1 MRPPRLRKNPLLNR
15 KPLRLRKTVS
25 KIRENIPPHD
35 DELERAALGSLLAD
49 DQAID
54 AARQNHLRHE
64 DFYSRAHQRI
74 FEAISALDVHNLTPD
89 IQTVI
94 QELKQS
100 GKLDEAGGAAY
111 VSSLTSVVPSS
122 ANIEYYIQ
130 SVLDHSLRRSLLRV
144 ASEIG
149 VTAYDESMKSHE
161 ILDKV
166 EENIYKLRD
175 ERQAFP
181 YKKLSEVLV
190 PTFDRIEEV
199 YRTKKALT
207 GIPTGFDRLDEM
219 TTGFQP
225 ADFIIIGARPSVG
238 KTALALNMAAHIA
251 FNDKIPIAFFS
262 LEMTDKSLADRLI
275 SSAAQVDGNKMRSGH
290 ITLDDFRRMRDTL
303 GIFCEAP
310 FYIAEIPNKE
320 LHELRSQA
328 RKLRSKEGVQI
339 IFIDYIGLIVHENSR
354 LPRHDQIG
362 EISRSLKG
370 LARELNIPIVALC
383 QLNRDTEKTG
393 YGQQPTLANLRDS
406 GSIEQD
412 ADLVLF
418 LHRKPPS
425 KDKKGGED
433 EPITNIEGIP
443 TELIIAKQRNGP
455 VGMID
460 LMLQAKYTRFIPVE
474 KGH

>member
-1 MRPPRLRKNPLLNR
+1 MAKPRD
-15 KPLRLRKTVS
+15 TV
-25 KIRENIPPHD
+25 PPHD

-54 AARQNHLRHE
+54 AARQNHLKPA

-74 FEAISALDVHNLTPD
+74 FETISDLDEHNLKPD

-94 QELKQS
+94 QGLKQN

-111 VSSLTSVVPSS
+111 VASLTSVVPSS

-149 VTAYDESMKSHE
+149 VTAYDESLESHE

-166 EENIYKLRD
+166 EENVYKLRD

-181 YKKLSEVLV
+181 YKKLSEILE
-190 PTFDRIEEV
+190 PTFDKIDEV
-199 YRTKKALT
+199 YRTKNPLT
-207 GIPTGFDRLDEM
+207 GIPTGFKKLDEM

-251 FNDKIPIAFFS
+251 LNEKKPIAFFS
-262 LEMTDKSLADRLI
+262 LEMTDVSLVQRLI
-275 SSAAQVDGNKMRSGH
+275 SSAAQVDGNKMRTGH
-290 ITLDDFRRMRDTL
+290 ITSDDFRRMRDTVGPFL
-303 GIFCEAP
+303 DAL
-310 FYIAEIPNKE
+310 FYIVEIPNKE
-320 LHELRSQA
+320 LHQLRSQA
-328 RKLRSKEGVQI
+328 RKLRSKENVQI
-339 IFIDYIGLIVHENSR
+339 IFIDYIGLIVHENSK
-354 LPRHDQIG
+354 LPRHEQIG

-370 LARELNIPIVALC
+370 LARELDIPIVALC

-393 YGQQPTLANLRDS
+393 HGQQPTLANLRDS

-412 ADLVLF
+412 ADLVMF
-418 LHRKPPS
+418 LHRKPPA
-425 KDKKGGED
+425 KDKKGAED
-433 EPITNIEGIP
+433 EPMTNIEGIP

-455 VGMID
+455 IGVID
-460 LMLQAKYTRFIPVE
+460 LMLQAKYTRFVPVE
-474 KGH
+474 KDH

>member
-1 MRPPRLRKNPLLNR
+1 VKLK
-15 KPLRLRKTVS
+15 
-25 KIRENIPPHD
+25 ENIPPHD

-54 AARQNHLRHE
+54 AARQSRLRKG
-64 DFYSRAHQRI
+64 DFYSRAHQKI
-74 FEAISALDVHNLTPD
+74 FETISALDEHNLKPD

-94 QELKQS
+94 QDLKQNN
-100 GKLDEAGGAAY
+100 KLDEAGGAAY
-111 VSSLTSVVPSS
+111 VASLTSVVPSS

-149 VTAYDESMKSHE
+149 VTAYDESMESHE

-166 EENIYKLRD
+166 EQSVYELRD

-181 YKKLSEVLV
+181 YKKLSEVLL
-190 PTFDRIEEV
+190 PTFDKIEEV
-199 YRTKKALT
+199 YKTKNALT
-207 GIPTGFDRLDEM
+207 GIPTGFEKLDEM

-251 FNDKIPIAFFS
+251 FKSNIPVAFFS
-262 LEMTDKSLADRLI
+262 LEMTDMSLAQRLI

-290 ITLDDFRRMRDTL
+290 ITSDDFRRIRDTL
-303 GIFCEAP
+303 GIFVEAP
-310 FYIAEIPNKE
+310 FFIVEIPNKE

-339 IFIDYIGLIVHENSR
+339 IFIDYIGLIVHENNR
-354 LPRHDQIG
+354 LPRHEQIG

-370 LARELNIPIVALC
+370 LARELDIPIVALC
-383 QLNRDTEKTG
+383 QLNRDMEKTG
-393 YGQQPTLANLRDS
+393 HGQQPTLANLRDS

-412 ADLVLF
+412 ADLVMF

-425 KDKKGGED
+425 KDKKGMED
-433 EPITNIEGIP
+433 EPATNIEGIP

-455 VGMID
+455 VGFID
-460 LMLQAKYTRFIPVE
+460 LMLQAKYTRFVPVE
-474 KGH
+474 KDH

>member
-1 MRPPRLRKNPLLNR
+1 
-15 KPLRLRKTVS
+15 VS
-25 KIRENIPPHD
+25 KVRENIPPHD

-54 AARQNHLRHE
+54 AARQNHLRQE

-74 FEAISALDVHNLTPD
+74 FETISALDVHNLTPD

-94 QELKQS
+94 QELKQN

-149 VTAYDESMKSHE
+149 VTAYDESMQSHE
-161 ILDKV
+161 ILDKA
-166 EENIYKLRD
+166 EESIYKLRD
-175 ERQAFP
+175 DRQAYS
-181 YKKLSEVLV
+181 YKKLSEVLL
-190 PTFDRIEEV
+190 PTFEKIEEV

-207 GIPTGFDRLDEM
+207 GIPTGFEKLDEM

-251 FNDKIPIAFFS
+251 YKNNIPVGFFS
-262 LEMTDKSLADRLI
+262 LEMTDESLAQRLV

-303 GIFCEAP
+303 GVFCDGP
-310 FYIAEIPNKE
+310 FWIAEIPNKE
-320 LHELRSQA
+320 LHQLRSQA
-328 RKLRSKEGVQI
+328 RKMRSKEGVQI

-354 LPRHDQIG
+354 LPRYEQIG

-370 LARELNIPIVALC
+370 LARELDIPIIALC

-393 YGQQPTLANLRDS
+393 HGQQPTLANLRDS

-412 ADLVLF
+412 ADLVMF

-425 KDKKGGED
+425 KDKKGGEG
-433 EPITNIEGIP
+433 EQTANIEGIP

-455 VGMID
+455 VGVID
-460 LMLQAKYTRFIPVE
+460 LMLQAKYTRFVPVE
-474 KGH
+474 KDR

>member
-1 MRPPRLRKNPLLNR
+1 VKF
-15 KPLRLRKTVS
+15 K
-25 KIRENIPPHD
+25 ENIPPHD

-54 AARQNHLRHE
+54 AARQNHLRPG

-74 FEAISALDVHNLTPD
+74 FETISALDEHNLRPD

-94 QELKQS
+94 QELKQN

-111 VSSLTSVVPSS
+111 VASLTSVVPSS
-122 ANIEYYIQ
+122 ANIEYYIG
-130 SVLDHSLRRSLLRV
+130 SVLGHSLRRSLLRV

-149 VTAYDESMKSHE
+149 VTAYDESMESHE

-166 EENIYKLRD
+166 EKSIYELRD

-181 YKKLSEVLV
+181 YKKLSEVLL
-190 PTFDRIEEV
+190 PTFDKIEEV
-199 YRTKKALT
+199 YKTKKNVT
-207 GIPTGFDRLDEM
+207 GISSGFEKLDEM

-251 FNDKIPIAFFS
+251 FRDNIPIAFFS
-262 LEMTDKSLADRLI
+262 LEMTDMSLAQRLI
-275 SSAAQVDGNKMRSGH
+275 SSSAQVDGTKMRSGH
-290 ITLDDFRRMRDTL
+290 MISDDFKRIRDAMEVL
-303 GIFCEAP
+303 YNAP
-310 FYIAEIPNKE
+310 FYIVEIPNKR
-320 LHELRSQA
+320 LDELRSQA

-339 IFIDYIGLIVHENSR
+339 IFIDYIGLIVHENNR
-354 LPRHDQIG
+354 LQRHDQIG

-370 LARELNIPIVALC
+370 LARELDVPIVALC

-393 YGQQPTLANLRDS
+393 HAQQPTLANLRDS

-412 ADLVLF
+412 ADLVMF
-418 LHRKPPS
+418 LNRKP
-425 KDKKGGED
+425 KDKKSGD
-433 EPITNIEGIP
+433 EPVPNIEGVP

-455 VGMID
+455 VGIID
-460 LMLQAKYTRFIPVE
+460 LMLQAKYTRFVPVE
-474 KGH
+474 RDS

>member
-1 MRPPRLRKNPLLNR
+1 MSKLRDN
-15 KPLRLRKTVS
+15 V
-25 KIRENIPPHD
+25 PPHD

-54 AARQNHLRHE
+54 AARQNHLKQG

-74 FEAISALDVHNLTPD
+74 FETICALDDCNLTPD

-94 QELKQS
+94 QELKQN

-144 ASEIG
+144 ASDIG
-149 VTAYDESMKSHE
+149 VAAFDESMESYE

-166 EENIYKLRD
+166 EKSVYELRD

-181 YKKLSEVLV
+181 YKKLNEVLL
-190 PTFDRIEEV
+190 PTFDKIEEV
-199 YRTKKALT
+199 YKTKKALT
-207 GIPTGFDRLDEM
+207 GIPTGFEKLDEM

-225 ADFIIIGARPSVG
+225 ADFIIVGARPSVG

-251 FNDKIPIAFFS
+251 LKNNIPIAFFS
-262 LEMTDKSLADRLI
+262 LEMTDMSLAQRLI

-290 ITLDDFRRMRDTL
+290 ITSDDFRRIRDTL
-303 GIFCEAP
+303 GIFVEAP
-310 FYIAEIPNKE
+310 FFIVEIPNKE

-328 RKLRSKEGVQI
+328 RKLRSKEKVEI
-339 IFIDYIGLIVHENSR
+339 IFIDYIGLIVHENSK
-354 LPRHDQIG
+354 LPRHEQIG

-370 LARELNIPIVALC
+370 LARELDIPIVALC
-383 QLNRDTEKTG
+383 QLNRDMEKTG
-393 YGQQPTLANLRDS
+393 HGQQPTLANLRDS

-412 ADLVLF
+412 ADLVMF

-433 EPITNIEGIP
+433 EPISNIEGIP

-455 VGMID
+455 VGFID
-460 LMLQAKYTRFIPVE
+460 LMLQAKYTRFVPVE
-474 KGH
+474 KDH